1 MIINYPVYENGT
13 LIDYINKFHLGKAKV
28 YNLFFNK
35 EVLLNNHNAKEND
48 IIKPGDIISVDYNEE
63 IDYKLGIND
72 IDILYE
78 DDYFLI
84 VNKRQGIIIHNEKNN
99 NDALCND
106 IAKYYYE
113 NGISLN
119 IKFPNRIDKDTSGIM
134 IFCKDSLTLSYMGYL
149 FENHDIEKEY
159 RLFVKGHL
167 KNKKGEIT
175 YRIGRDRHDSSKMR
189 ISSTGKDAITRYEVI
204 KEYGEYSLVKCL
216 IKTGRTHQIRV
227 HMAYIGNPIIGDS
240 LYGNDSGKLL
250 LHAYRI
256 RFKHPVFNDDI
267 EIKCKM
273 PAYMEGLE

>member
-1 MIINYPVYENGT
+1 MIINYQIYYKYTAREYLSKFYISKSKIYKLFLNKSI
-13 LIDYINKFHLGKAKV
+13 LINNHIAKETDIINKGDTLS
-28 YNLFFNK
+28 
-35 EVLLNNHNAKEND
+35 
-48 IIKPGDIISVDYNEE
+48 IIYDED
-63 IDYKLGIND
+63 IDYKKSDNN
-72 IDILYE
+72 IDILFE

-84 VNKRQGIIIHNEKNN
+84 VNKKRGIIIHDEEQS
-99 NDALCND
+99 LCND

-113 NGISLN
+113 SGISLN

-256 RFKHPVFNDDI
+256 KFKHPIFNENI

-273 PAYMEGLE
+273 PEYMEGLE